1 MEKKWESTSLAY
13 TMMGDSYPEGKKIRK
28 FSNAAESPT
37 EEQLG
42 RFGDAIAKL
51 GLGDTAMMVE
61 LTTKKRM
68 AL

>member
-1 MEKKWESTSLAY
+1 
-13 TMMGDSYPEGKKIRK
+13 MGDSYPEGKKIRK

-42 RFGDAIAKL
+42 RFGDALAKL